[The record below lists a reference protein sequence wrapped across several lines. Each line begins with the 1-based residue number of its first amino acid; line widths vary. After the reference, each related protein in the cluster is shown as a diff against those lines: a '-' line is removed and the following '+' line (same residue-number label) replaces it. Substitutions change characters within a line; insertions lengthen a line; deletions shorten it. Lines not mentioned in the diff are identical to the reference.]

1 MLNFIYW
8 LIGIPSDWDS
18 DEAKDKWYSQ
28 RMEDLA
34 DGDD

>member
-8 LIGIPSDWDS
+8 LIGIPTDWDS
-18 DEAKDKWYSQ
+18 DEAKDKWYKQQSN
-28 RMEDLA
+28 DLA